1 MNTKIWAIV
10 PAAGIGIRFG
20 SEMPKQ
26 YYELAAKPI
35 IIRTLQ
41 RLGDVG
47 RISGIGVGISP
58 HDTTWA
64 RVTSGLSEAVWS
76 FVGGSTR
83 LETVSNGLDELVSRG
98 EGSAWVLIHDAVRP
112 CVCAEDVNRLIDAV
126 DFQPPG
132 GLLASPVNDTLE
144 VGG

>member
-1 MNTKIWAIV
+1 
-10 PAAGIGIRFG
+10 
-20 SEMPKQ
+20 MPKQ

-35 IIRTLQ
+35 LIRTLQ
-41 RLGDVG
+41 RLGDVD

-64 RVTSGLSEAVWS
+64 TVTSGLSEAVWS

-98 EGSAWVLIHDAVRP
+98 EGLSLIH
-112 CVCAEDVNRLIDAV
+112 I
-126 DFQPPG
+126 
-132 GLLASPVNDTLE
+132 
-144 VGG
+144 